1 MNSQRPFGGKVS
13 LLGGDF
19 RQTAPVI
26 PRASDAA
33 IIESSIKNSNL
44 WRFVTELSLTEN
56 IHIEGQQEFN
66 RWLIA
71 IGNGTISDGEEQVN
85 YLIEIPQQ
93 MQSSGNIVQESSA
106 IRLLLILMKTSKLLV
121 GKSFLL
127 QKTMM
132 LLS

>member
-1 MNSQRPFGGKVS
+1 M

-19 RQTAPVI
+19 RQKAPVI

-44 WRFVTELSLTEN
+44 WRFVTKLSLTEN
-56 IHIEGQQEFN
+56 MRIEGQQEFN

>member
-1 MNSQRPFGGKVS
+1 MR
-13 LLGGDF
+13 
-19 RQTAPVI
+19 
-26 PRASDAA
+26 
-33 IIESSIKNSNL
+33 
-44 WRFVTELSLTEN
+44 
-56 IHIEGQQEFN
+56 IEGQQEFN

-71 IGNGTISDGEEQVN
+71 IGNGTISDGEEQGN
-85 YLIEIPQQ
+85 DLIEIPQQ

>member
-1 MNSQRPFGGKVS
+1 M

-44 WRFVTELSLTEN
+44 WRFVTKLSLTEN
-56 IHIEGQQEFN
+56 MRIEGQQEFN

-71 IGNGTISDGEEQVN
+71 IGNGTISDGEEQGN
-85 YLIEIPQQ
+85 DLIEIPQQ